1 MGALGFNDD
10 VVFVVNGCHVVIGC
24 VGEDV
29 VALERLTVSHV
40 DERDAFER
48 GLDSLDL
55 ECLTRAL
62 ILGGVGV
69 GGVEVGGHCLAF
81 LFASLTVLI
90 IKAAHVFVHSRLIV
104 SIERSH
110 FSGEW

>member
-1 MGALGFNDD
+1 MGALGFNLD
-10 VVFVVNGCHVVIGC
+10 VVLVVDGCHVVIGC

-29 VALERLTVSHV
+29 VALERLTVGHV

-55 ECLTRAL
+55 ERLARAL
-62 ILGGVGV
+62 MLGGVGV

-81 LFASLTVLI
+81 LFVSLTVLI
-90 IKAAHVFVHSRLIV
+90 IRDAHVFVHSHLVV
-104 SIERSH
+104 STKRSH

>member
-1 MGALGFNDD
+1 MGALGSNTDMML
-10 VVFVVNGCHVVIGC
+10 VVDSRDIVVGC

-29 VALERLTVSHV
+29 VALERLTIGHV
-40 DERDAFER
+40 GERDAFER

-55 ECLTRAL
+55 ERLACAL
-62 ILGGVGV
+62 VFGGVGV

-81 LFASLTVLI
+81 LFVSLTVLI
-90 IKAAHVFVHSRLIV
+90 IRDAHVFVHSHLIV